1 LEKRFVSYS
10 DPIGSMVIGEKFGM
24 KFVEA
29 DFGNWDHPF
38 IRWSMLRNGLP
49 LCFDG
54 SERDVFNTLSRSNS
68 VKLWICASCEPGFQQ
83 HPATGDTVLHLLCR
97 TESLNTEERMTI
109 LSALKKDFRNPLIP
123 NFRNER
129 AIDLTNDAI
138 LTADLNTYMQFRPKR
153 KVMQWFGPLFQQRV
167 FAFLLVLKRLKVN
180 VYKDVR
186 LLLIEY
192 MSKEEY
198 IYVPYKE

>member
-1 LEKRFVSYS
+1 
-10 DPIGSMVIGEKFGM
+10 M
-24 KFVEA
+24 
-29 DFGNWDHPF
+29 
-38 IRWSMLRNGLP
+38 
-49 LCFDG
+49 
-54 SERDVFNTLSRSNS
+54 
-68 VKLWICASCEPGFQQ
+68 
-83 HPATGDTVLHLLCR
+83 TV
-97 TESLNTEERMTI
+97 

-129 AIDLTNDAI
+129 AIDLTNEPI
-138 LTADLNTYMQFRPKR
+138 LKADLNTYMQFKPNRC
-153 KVMQWFGPLFQQRV
+153 VMKWFGPLFQERV
-167 FAFLLVLKRLKVN
+167 VAFLLVLKRLKVN